1 MTVSYTHLDVYKR
14 QEQGRLR
21 QIDVAL
27 LHKRLHKAEEEGQ
40 KQRAD
45 MGTVYVG
52 IRHNDDLPIAQLG
65 NIEFLADAAAQRR
78 DDRHQLFIAVHL
90 SLIHI

>member
-1 MTVSYTHLDVYKR
+1 MPLVIAV
-14 QEQGRLR
+14 EGRLR

-45 MGTVYVG
+45 MRAVDVG
-52 IRHNDDLPIAQLG
+52 IRHDDDLSIAQLG
-65 NIEFLADAAAQRR
+65 NIEFLADAAAKRR
-78 DDRHQLFIAVHL
+78 DNRHQLLVAVHL
-90 SLIHI
+90 VEPRLFHVQHLAP